1 MSNGRCVTTGFTL
14 IELMITVAIV
24 AILAAVAYPSYIEH
38 VRKSRRAQAKA
49 DLVELAQLAERFH
62 TANGTFANFSLSGS
76 GGFTQSP
83 KEGGLRATCFPLP
96 LHRAPPPFLLSPRRR
111 AIKPRTSA
119 VRSPSIRQGRSRLAE
134 EVLLT
139 VGERLT
145 QILKKNACQ

>member
-1 MSNGRCVTTGFTL
+1 MMTSMSNGRRATSGFTL

-24 AILAAVAYPSYIEH
+24 AILAAVAYPSYVEH

-83 KEGGLRATCFPLP
+83 KEGGTARY
-96 LHRAPPPFLLSPRRR
+96 LLSLAAAP
-111 AIKPRTSA
+111 TSSTFSVVA
-119 VRSPSIRQGRSRLAE
+119 SPQGDQAKDKCGTLSLNQAGAKSASGGS
-134 EVLLT
+134 VSD
-139 VGERLT
+139 
-145 QILKKNACQ
+145 CW